1 MENVYNMDETGLYY
15 RAKPS
20 KALAVGTVQGMKMQ
34 KDRIIVAVCVN
45 ATGTDRMK
53 LIVIHTAKRP
63 RDFGKTWQASDFVD
77 YFNNTKAWMNMQ
89 VFGTWVRA
97 VNSRMAS
104 KRKSM
109 LILMDN
115 ASSHAIRL

>member
-1 MENVYNMDETGLYY
+1 
-15 RAKPS
+15 
-20 KALAVGTVQGMKMQ
+20 MQ

-89 VFGTWVRA
+89 AGAMLLVAHQAMQTCCLTMNKLQVFGTWVRA